1 MSDLLKEMHEPSVDQ
16 LAMQSVAESA
26 EADRRPFELKSMF
39 QFGHLALEAQN
50 AIDQHNDQ
58 EELDRMRAEE
68 RDWNCTCWSERVV
81 KRVDPDWD
89 EIPF

>member
-1 MSDLLKEMHEPSVDQ
+1 MSDLLKEMHEAREEE
-16 LAMQSVAESA
+16 LALRSAAESA
-26 EADRRPFELKSMF
+26 EADRRPFELNSVF
-39 QFGHLALEAQN
+39 AFEHLAQDAQN

-58 EELDRMRAEE
+58 EELERLRAEE
-68 RDWNCTCWSERVV
+68 RDWNCTCWSERIV